1 VVRDAGRRRRGA
13 STTGCLVSLLILVA
27 LLYYGVNIGEVYL
40 HYYRLLDA
48 MQTQARV
55 AAALDN
61 GTIHRR
67 VQDAI
72 EEIGLP
78 DEATAQLTITRTPSP
93 REITIE
99 TEYDVSVH
107 LPLFDHTFHFH
118 PKAIESL

>member
-1 VVRDAGRRRRGA
+1 MVRDAVWRRRGA

-27 LLYYGVNIGEVYL
+27 MLYYGVNIGEVYL
-40 HYYRLLDA
+40 RYYRLLDA

-78 DEATAQLTITRTPSP
+78 DEATDQLTITRTPSP

-99 TEYDVSVH
+99 TEYDESVH